1 MYSRLPGTDACAVPV
16 LTPKEAAAQG
26 PPPPD
31 FHPRVTSQSANQSSQ
46 KFKSAGNFMLEP
58 GLHTE
63 EVLREAGL
71 NEREILRLSLDG
83 ALGEKVR
90 KSAQVN
96 VKL

>member
-1 MYSRLPGTDACAVPV
+1 
-16 LTPKEAAAQG
+16 
-26 PPPPD
+26 
-31 FHPRVTSQSANQSSQ
+31 
-46 KFKSAGNFMLEP
+46 MLEP